1 MEFDLRFS
9 SDELSFWADR
19 YSFATPEENVR
30 AVATGSKFEENG
42 YLTLNQ
48 LARLCEWKTPRSQ
61 PDVQKNSELFVREV
75 TRSCVTSDSERVR
88 IEVLTLLD
96 GVAWPTASVILHFG
110 HPDPYPIIDFR
121 ALWSLGVDEPSR
133 YTFGLWSQYVQT
145 CRALSEKSGL
155 SMREV
160 DQALWQYSKKKQDR

>member
-9 SDELSFWADR
+9 SNELSFWADR
-19 YSFATPEENVR
+19 YSYATPEENAR
-30 AVATGSKFEENG
+30 HVATGSKFEEKG

-96 GVAWPTASVILHFG
+96 GVAWSTASVILHFG
-110 HPDPYPIIDFR
+110 HPDPYPIIDYW

-145 CRALSEKSGL
+145 CRVLSEKSGL

>member
-19 YSFATPEENVR
+19 YSYATPEENAR

-42 YLTLNQ
+42 YLTLDQ
-48 LARLCEWKTPRSQ
+48 LARLCEWKTPRSR

-145 CRALSEKSGL
+145 CRELSEKSGL

-160 DQALWQYSKKKQDR
+160 DQALWQY

>member
-1 MEFDLRFS
+1 MELELQFS

-19 YSFATPEENVR
+19 YGYATPEENAR
-30 AVATGSKFEENG
+30 AAATGRKLEEQG
-42 YLTLNQ
+42 YLTLDQ
-48 LARLCEWKTPRSQ
+48 LARICEWKTPRSRSH
-61 PDVQKNSELFVREV
+61 VQKNSDFFAREV
-75 TRSCVTSDSERVR
+75 TRSCVTSDSERFR

-110 HPDPYPIIDFR
+110 HPDPYPIIDYR

-133 YTFGLWSQYVQT
+133 YTFDLWSPYVQA
-145 CRALSEKSGL
+145 CRALSKKSGL

-160 DQALWQYSKKKQDR
+160 DQALWQYSKEKQES

>member
-19 YSFATPEENVR
+19 YSYATPEENAR
-30 AVATGSKFEENG
+30 AVATESKFEEKG

-75 TRSCVTSDSERVR
+75 TRSCVTSDSERIR
-88 IEVLTLLD
+88 IEVLTLPVHIRPLE
-96 GVAWPTASVILHFG
+96 PIR
-110 HPDPYPIIDFR
+110 PDVPGAVRKEWI
-121 ALWSLGVDEPSR
+121 VD
-133 YTFGLWSQYVQT
+133 
-145 CRALSEKSGL
+145 A
-155 SMREV
+155 
-160 DQALWQYSKKKQDR
+160 

>member
-19 YSFATPEENVR
+19 YSYATPEENAR

-110 HPDPYPIIDFR
+110 HPDPYPIIDYR

-160 DQALWQYSKKKQDR
+160 DQALWQYSKKKKDR